1 MRLNEIQDRPGA
13 RKPKHRV
20 GRGVGSGSG
29 ETAGRGFKGQKAR
42 AGVSLGGFEG
52 GQLPLYQKLPKRGF
66 NNPTRQLFHVINVGS
81 IQKAIDGGRIDAKA
95 PITADVLVA
104 AGLVRDLRRPVRL
117 LGNGVITAKVNIQV
131 DGGASASAIQ
141 HVEKAGGSV
150 SVQA

>member
-1 MRLNEIQDRPGA
+1 MRLNEIRDRPGA
-13 RKPKHRV
+13 RKAKHRV

-52 GQLPLYQKLPKRGF
+52 GQMPLYQRLPKRGF
-66 NNPTRQLFHVINVGS
+66 NNPTRQEFHVINVGR
-81 IQKAIDGGRIDAKA
+81 IQRAIDEGRLDVKT
-95 PITADVLVA
+95 PITAEVLVA
-104 AGLVRDLRRPVRL
+104 AGLVRDLRRPLRL
-117 LGNGVITAKVNIQV
+117 LGNGVITAKVTVQV
-131 DGGASASAIQ
+131 DGASASAVQ